1 MPVDIAVNGMLISTW
16 NFLGNADRERR
27 IYNVC
32 SSAEIKVSWNQIIE
46 MGREIVSTKVPLNGV
61 MWYPGGGMT
70 TSRLYHQFCMVM
82 YHFLPAILI
91 DALLFCLGYKPV
103 LMRVHKKICK
113 GFEVFEYYANNQ
125 WDFDNANIRY
135 LRTVVNDTE
144 RDRYKIDA
152 EGLDMMKYFEVRF
165 SHNFI

>member
-1 MPVDIAVNGMLISTW
+1 MNNRPFSTFPFTTTDGYGDYLPVDIAVNGMLIATW
-16 NFLGNADRERR
+16 NYLENGDRERR

-70 TSRLYHQFCMVM
+70 TSRMYHNICLVLYHFI
-82 YHFLPAILI
+82 PAIII

-103 LMRVHKKICK
+103 
-113 GFEVFEYYANNQ
+113 
-125 WDFDNANIRY
+125 
-135 LRTVVNDTE
+135 
-144 RDRYKIDA
+144 
-152 EGLDMMKYFEVRF
+152 
-165 SHNFI
+165 

>member
-1 MPVDIAVNGMLISTW
+1 M
-16 NFLGNADRERR
+16 
-27 IYNVC
+27 
-32 SSAEIKVSWNQIIE
+32 
-46 MGREIVSTKVPLNGV
+46 
-61 MWYPGGGMT
+61 
-70 TSRLYHQFCMVM
+70 
-82 YHFLPAILI
+82 
-91 DALLFCLGYKPV
+91 
-103 LMRVHKKICK
+103 
-113 GFEVFEYYANNQ
+113 FEYYANNQ